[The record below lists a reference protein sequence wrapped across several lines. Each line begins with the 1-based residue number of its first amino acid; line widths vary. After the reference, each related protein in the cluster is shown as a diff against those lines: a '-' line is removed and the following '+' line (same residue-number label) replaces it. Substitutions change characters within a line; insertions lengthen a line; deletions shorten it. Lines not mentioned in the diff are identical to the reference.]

1 MTYIAYKASKAPS
14 LLVKT
19 VGHKPQNYSPQSNPH
34 HPHLLRVCPYE
45 IFVDNC
51 KEKPYIV
58 GVARYCPHNQL
69 NESKTMTHKI
79 NITKSR
85 AGHYTVSVRDAQ
97 GFRVYIRD
105 MVSTLQQ
112 ARRYAF
118 EYMDTVNA
126 KRA

>member
-1 MTYIAYKASKAPS
+1 M
-14 LLVKT
+14 
-19 VGHKPQNYSPQSNPH
+19 N
-34 HPHLLRVCPYE
+34 
-45 IFVDNC
+45 
-51 KEKPYIV
+51 
-58 GVARYCPHNQL
+58 
-69 NESKTMTHKI
+69 HKI

>member
-1 MTYIAYKASKAPS
+1 M
-14 LLVKT
+14 
-19 VGHKPQNYSPQSNPH
+19 N
-34 HPHLLRVCPYE
+34 
-45 IFVDNC
+45 
-51 KEKPYIV
+51 
-58 GVARYCPHNQL
+58 
-69 NESKTMTHKI
+69 HKI

-85 AGHYTVSVRDAQ
+85 AGHYTVTVRDPQ

-126 KRA
+126 TRA